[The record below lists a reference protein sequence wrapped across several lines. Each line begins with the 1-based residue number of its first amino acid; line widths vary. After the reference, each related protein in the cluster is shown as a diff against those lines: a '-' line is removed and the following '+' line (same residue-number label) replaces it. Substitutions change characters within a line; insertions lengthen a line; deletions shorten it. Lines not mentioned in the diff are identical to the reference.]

1 LSAKT
6 FVMANLEY
14 PVFVPIDTSVSGS
27 GEGGGRVT
35 AGGFS
40 RCTAIAGSHFRRRR
54 WCWHWRI
61 NDAGQVERSRDGTAW
76 QTVMPGERATMHVV
90 WVSGSGGWVGGEG
103 LRLYRSADDGATWQR
118 VLLPTKNRGGHAV
131 RHIRFEGDRVG
142 TAEADDGTRWRTV
155 DGGQSWK

>member
-1 LSAKT
+1 
-6 FVMANLEY
+6 
-14 PVFVPIDTSVSGS
+14 
-27 GEGGGRVT
+27 
-35 AGGFS
+35 
-40 RCTAIAGSHFRRRR
+40 
-54 WCWHWRI
+54 
-61 NDAGQVERSRDGTAW
+61 
-76 QTVMPGERATMHVV
+76 MHVV